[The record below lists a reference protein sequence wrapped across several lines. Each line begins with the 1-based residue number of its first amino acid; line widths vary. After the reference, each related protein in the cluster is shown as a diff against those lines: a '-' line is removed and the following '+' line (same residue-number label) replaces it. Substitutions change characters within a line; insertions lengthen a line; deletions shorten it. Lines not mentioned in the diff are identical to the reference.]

1 MGKIRT
7 RILGFEDLEKE
18 QKEASKRRAAEK
30 KMSKDSSAVE
40 KEEDAEEV
48 EAKAKEVASQKKAK
62 KAEKPVSKAKP
73 RSKKHQ
79 AAVAQV
85 ESDREYSLD
94 DAVALLKK
102 ASYTAFPST
111 FELHINTKDSG
122 LKGEIQ
128 LPHSAGKSV
137 RVAILDDALLE
148 KIENG
153 VIEFDVLLSHP
164 SYMPKLAKF
173 ARVLG
178 PKGLMPSPK
187 TGTITTNP
195 EEVAKKYAGGMMR
208 WKGESKFPLVHQMI
222 AKADQDDV
230 EIVENA
236 KAFIAQVGKAQV
248 KEIYMT
254 TTMGPSVKIELSMF
268 A

>member
-18 QKEASKRRAAEK
+18 QKEAAKRRAAEK
-30 KMSKDSSAVE
+30 KMQKGADVE
-40 KEEDAEEV
+40 AQVEDADEQV
-48 EAKAKEVASQKKAK
+48 EQETAK
-62 KAEKPVSKAKP
+62 KAEKAAEKTTAKARS
-73 RSKKHQ
+73 RSKKYQ
-79 AAVAQV
+79 AAAAQV
-85 ESDREYSLD
+85 DADKEYALD
-94 DAVALLKK
+94 EAVTLLKK
-102 ASYTAFPST
+102 TTFTSFVPT

-137 RVAILDDALLE
+137 RVAILDDDLLE

-164 SYMPKLAKF
+164 SYMPKLARF

-222 AKADQDDV
+222 AKADQPDL
-230 EIVENA
+230 EIIENA
-236 KAFIAQVGKAQV
+236 TAFLNQVGKAQV
-248 KEIYMT
+248 KEVYMT
-254 TTMGPSVKIELSMF
+254 TTMGPSVKIALTMF

>member
-18 QKEASKRRAAEK
+18 QKEAAKRRAAEK
-30 KMSKDSSAVE
+30 KMQKGADAVDDE
-40 KEEDAEEV
+40 MDEV
-48 EAKAKEVASQKKAK
+48 EEEQQQQQSEKKAAKPVEVAQSKTRARSKKYQAVASQVDADKEYALDE
-62 KAEKPVSKAKP
+62 AVS
-73 RSKKHQ
+73 
-79 AAVAQV
+79 
-85 ESDREYSLD
+85 
-94 DAVALLKK
+94 LLKK
-102 ASYTAFPST
+102 ASYTAFVPT

-137 RVAILDDALLE
+137 RVAILDDDLLE

-164 SYMPKLAKF
+164 SYMPKLARF

-222 AKADQDDV
+222 AKADQPDQ
-230 EIVENA
+230 EIIENA
-236 KAFIAQVGKAQV
+236 TAFLAQVGKAQV
-248 KEIYMT
+248 KEVYMT
-254 TTMGPSVKIELSMF
+254 TTMGPSVKLALTMF

>member
-18 QKEASKRRAAEK
+18 QKEAAKRRAAEK
-30 KMSKDSSAVE
+30 KAQKGDAEDE
-40 KEEDAEEV
+40 KEHV
-48 EAKAKEVASQKKAK
+48 ESVQTVALDEKKAK
-62 KAEKPVSKAKP
+62 KAVEKPTSKVRV
-73 RSKKHQ
+73 RSKKHN
-79 AAVAQV
+79 AALGKVDAN
-85 ESDREYSLD
+85 REYTLEE
-94 DAVALLKK
+94 AVALLK
-102 ASYTAFPST
+102 TAKYAGFTES
-111 FELHINTKDSG
+111 FELHLNTKDSG
-122 LKGEIQ
+122 LKGEIE
-128 LPHSAGKSV
+128 LPHSAGKKA

-153 VIEFDVLLSHP
+153 VIEFDVLLAHP
-164 SYMPKLAKF
+164 SFMPKLAKF

-195 EEVAKKYAGGMMR
+195 EEVAKKFEGGMMR
-208 WKGESKFPLVHQMI
+208 WKGEAKFPLVHQMI
-222 AKADQDDV
+222 AKADQADQ

-236 KAFIAQVGKAQV
+236 VAFMKQVGKAQV
-248 KEIYMT
+248 KEAYMT
-254 TTMGPSVKIELSMF
+254 TTMGPAVKISLTMF